1 MAFEYLEK
9 YQNLTT
15 EEIYDKAMDLAKS
28 LNYRAAMSAMQREAK
43 NWGIETLRDDLCLFL
58 EKKDKIDE
66 GNLIMLLTDF

>member
-15 EEIYDKAMDLAKS
+15 EEIYGKAMFLAKS